1 MAVVEIT
8 CFDVRKGSES
18 AFQAAL
24 VSVLP
29 ILTRQRGH
37 ISHRFGPSVERPERF
52 WLIVDWETLEDHIAG
67 FQKSADF
74 QIFVGAFRPL
84 LATPA
89 VVAHFRS
96 PAQGGCD

>member
-8 CFDVRKGSES
+8 SFDICEGSES

-24 VSVLP
+24 VGVLP
-29 ILTRQRGH
+29 ILTRRHGYINH
-37 ISHRFGPSVERPERF
+37 AFGASVERPSVF
-52 WLIVDWETLEDHIAG
+52 WLIVDWETLDDHIVG
-67 FQKSADF
+67 FRKSADF

-89 VVAHFRS
+89 VVSHFRPS
-96 PAQGGCD
+96 ARGGGD